1 MSIQHTVIDL
11 WIGIAKAGESFIPAF
26 LFSSIF
32 ILPIVFLIGKAVIS
46 KMVIFIMYS
55 LFVIPIMLKA
65 YNVNKKFS
73 ITNDYLIFPAS
84 DVENSFI
91 EIITLKTVQGL
102 FYNKRLKLTDIEQV
116 YFDGYGSQGKN
127 FPLTVICNKRSNNL
141 IFSSRQKRDEFY
153 HRLTSVL
160 DIGSYRPME
169 FGE

>member
-1 MSIQHTVIDL
+1 MNNQYTIIDL
-11 WIGIAKAGESFIPAF
+11 WIGITKAGESFIPAF

-32 ILPIVFLIGKAVIS
+32 ILPIVFLVGKGSIS
-46 KMVIFIMYS
+46 GMIVFYMYS
-55 LFVIPIMLKA
+55 ILVIPIMLKA
-65 YNVNKKFS
+65 YNTNKKFT
-73 ITNDYLIFPAS
+73 IKNGYLHVPAS

-102 FYNKRLKLTDIEQV
+102 FYNKTIMLSNIQQV
-116 YFDGYGSQGKN
+116 YFDGYGSQGRN
-127 FPLTVICNKRSNNL
+127 FPLTVIDNKSSNNL

-160 DIGSYRPME
+160 NIDTYTPME